1 MKKLCHS
8 FISFIVAVLFLT
20 ACSVKSPKMS
30 TGVTGI
36 REDADFGNVIFDIG
50 VDEFNALGF
59 KHGDSL
65 DVSFS
70 NGYTLEDIPY
80 YTGYYNPVG
89 EPLLVEFMGAEIVGA
104 INYGTLW
111 KEAGL
116 SEGDTAVIKLREA
129 GRYLEVQNALDIAY
143 SDDRNAYESDEVFA
157 NFRDIKAG
165 NLKEKMLYRSA
176 SPCDNKHNRARYS
189 DSLAKKAG
197 VRLIVDLADSDEE
210 IQDFMS
216 RDDFDSPFFASLYAD
231 NAVIPL
237 NLQVDYKADDFRAQI
252 IKSLKIMSERDGP
265 YLIHCIEGKDRTGFL
280 CALLECLSGASY
292 DEIAADYMESY
303 KNLYGID
310 RASDPEKYDTILGN
324 NLVPMLR
331 FMTGSDENA
340 DITTVDRGSGVEAYL
355 LGGGMTEE
363 EIGALKEKLCKRSG
377 Q

>member
-8 FISFIVAVLFLT
+8 FISFIVAMLFLT

-36 REDADFGNVIFDIG
+36 REDADFGNV
-50 VDEFNALGF
+50 E
-59 KHGDSL
+59 
-65 DVSFS
+65 
-70 NGYTLEDIPY
+70 
-80 YTGYYNPVG
+80 
-89 EPLLVEFMGAEIVGA
+89 
-104 INYGTLW
+104 
-111 KEAGL
+111 
-116 SEGDTAVIKLREA
+116 
-129 GRYLEVQNALDIAY
+129 
-143 SDDRNAYESDEVFA
+143 
-157 NFRDIKAG
+157 
-165 NLKEKMLYRSA
+165 
-176 SPCDNKHNRARYS
+176 
-189 DSLAKKAG
+189 
-197 VRLIVDLADSDEE
+197 
-210 IQDFMS
+210 
-216 RDDFDSPFFASLYAD
+216 
-231 NAVIPL
+231 VIPL

-265 YLIHCIEGKDRTGFL
+265 YLLHCIEGKDRTGFL

-363 EIGALKEKLCKRSG
+363 EIGALKEKICKGSG